1 MALRFLT
8 RQRPNLQQ
16 RLRLRTPLEVRM
28 LRMRMR
34 TTRSTCRLVM
44 PFEMVQQLSR
54 TLVETVSEAAQ
65 PTGTRPEII
74 KLPEKGKGP
83 GLPRPWL

>member
-1 MALRFLT
+1 MAPRFLT
-8 RQRPNLQQ
+8 RPRPNLQQ
-16 RLRLRTPLEVRM
+16 RLRLRTPLEVRT
-28 LRMRMR
+28 LRMRMQGGKW
-34 TTRSTCRLVM
+34 TL
-44 PFEMVQQLSR
+44 R